1 VLTIH
6 LNRWTDRQTDRVIL
20 IYPKTLCLQGIIIRN
35 VAVQQYLHFLR
46 FTICLLNTCTTTQ

>member
-1 VLTIH
+1 
-6 LNRWTDRQTDRVIL
+6 
-20 IYPKTLCLQGIIIRN
+20 